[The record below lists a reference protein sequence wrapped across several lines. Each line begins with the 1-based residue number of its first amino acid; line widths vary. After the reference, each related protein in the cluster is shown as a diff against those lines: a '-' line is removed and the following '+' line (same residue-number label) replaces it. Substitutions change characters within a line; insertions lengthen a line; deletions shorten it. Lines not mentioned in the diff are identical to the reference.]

1 MAGSDDSAGP
11 VPGSAPAWNPRM
23 SEPVTLEVFTD
34 YV

>member
-1 MAGSDDSAGP
+1 MVYNDPWLSAEGD
-11 VPGSAPAWNPRM
+11 APL